1 MLNLVWLSK
10 EAIQIHTYFE
20 SLFYLIVT
28 VFLVIG
34 VLIEY
39 FRLPLGITPGVGP
52 LVGRVFIA
60 AILLHTYPEV
70 SSLIADVTD
79 GIAQHLGEFNQ
90 FQLVLHR
97 MGERLHEFSW
107 SWMSVKGSL
116 LMAISFLTFFL
127 LYFTVHVA
135 QAFLLYTW
143 TLLYVFSPILI
154 ALFVLPQTAMATS
167 ALYRSLIEACLW
179 KIVWAV
185 LATLLWS
192 TGVSDVAQHASLLSA
207 ICFNLILAGSL
218 ILTPFVVHSLAGKGL
233 STMNGTFG
241 TIAIGGL
248 TTFTPTAVAG
258 ASLATG
264 KKMYNRTLNT
274 ADALTRKHFPK
285 TNKVVKSTPRFR
297 VPEKPPLFEK
307 KDKNQEKKK

>member
-1 MLNLVWLSK
+1 MLDLSWISK
-10 EAIQIHTYFE
+10 EAIQIHAYFE
-20 SLFYLIVT
+20 SLFYVLVT
-28 VFLVIG
+28 VFLVLG

-39 FRLPLGITPGVGP
+39 FRLPLGVTPSAGR

-60 AILLHTYPEV
+60 ALLLHTYPEV
-70 SSLIADVTD
+70 SRLIADVTD
-79 GIAQHLGEFNQ
+79 GISQHLGNFNQ
-90 FQLVLHR
+90 FQLVLDR

-107 SWMSVKGSL
+107 SWISVKGSL

-154 ALFVLPQTAMATS
+154 ALYALPQTAVATS
-167 ALYRSLIEACLW
+167 ALYRALIEAGLW

-192 TGVSDVAQHASLLSA
+192 TGVSDAAQHANLLSA

-218 ILTPFVVHSLAGKGL
+218 VLTPFVVHALAGKGL
-233 STMNGTFG
+233 SAMTGTFG
-241 TIAIGGL
+241 SVAVGGL
-248 TTFTPTAVAG
+248 TTFTPAAVVGTSVAAG
-258 ASLATG
+258 
-264 KKMYNRTLNT
+264 KRMYNRSLNT
-274 ADALTRKHFPK
+274 ADALTRHRFPK
-285 TNKVVKSTPRFR
+285 ANQAISNAPRFK
-297 VPEKPPLFEK
+297 VAEKSPIFEK
-307 KDKNQEKKK
+307 KKQEEKA

>member
-1 MLNLVWLSK
+1 MLDLAWISK
-10 EAIQIHTYFE
+10 EAVQIHAYFE
-20 SLFYLIVT
+20 SLFYVIVT
-28 VFLVIG
+28 LFLVIG

-39 FRLPLGITPGVGP
+39 FRLPLGITPSVGP
-52 LVGRVFIA
+52 LVGRAFIA

-79 GIAQHLGEFNQ
+79 GISKHLGEFNQ
-90 FQLVLHR
+90 FKLVLDR

-107 SWMSVKGSL
+107 SWISVKGSL
-116 LMAISFLTFFL
+116 MMAISFLAFFL

-154 ALFVLPQTAMATS
+154 ALFVLPQTAGATS
-167 ALYRSLIEACLW
+167 ALYRSLIEASLW

-192 TGVSDVAQHASLLSA
+192 TGVSDVAQHASLLSS
-207 ICFNLILAGSL
+207 ICFNLILAGSVV
-218 ILTPFVVHSLAGKGL
+218 LTPFVVHALAGKGV
-233 STMNGTFG
+233 SSMNGTFG
-241 TIAIGGL
+241 SIAVGGL
-248 TTFTPTAVAG
+248 AAFTPTAVVGAG
-258 ASLATG
+258 AAAG

-274 ADALTRKHFPK
+274 ADSLTRKHFPK
-285 TNKVVKSTPRFR
+285 TNEMVKATPRFR
-297 VPEKPPLFEK
+297 VPEKPPVFEQ
-307 KDKNQEKKK
+307 KNKEKKK

>member
-1 MLNLVWLSK
+1 MLDLAWISK
-10 EAIQIHTYFE
+10 EAVQIHAYFQ
-20 SLFYLIVT
+20 SLFYLLVT
-28 VFLVIG
+28 VFLIVG

-39 FRLPLGITPGVGP
+39 FRLPLGITPSVGP

-79 GIAQHLGEFNQ
+79 GVSKHLGEFTQ
-90 FQLVLHR
+90 IKLVLDR

-116 LMAISFLTFFL
+116 LMAISFLTFFI

-143 TLLYVFSPILI
+143 TLLYVFSPLLI
-154 ALFVLPQTAMATS
+154 ALFALPQTAGATS
-167 ALYRSLIEACLW
+167 ALYRSLIEAGLW

-192 TGVSDVAQHASLLSA
+192 TGVSDIAQHANVLTA
-207 ICFNLILAGSL
+207 ICFNIILAGSL
-218 ILTPFVVHSLAGKGL
+218 ILTPFVIHSLAGKGL
-233 STMNGTFG
+233 SAMTGTFG
-241 TIAIGGL
+241 SVAIGGL
-248 TTFTPTAVAG
+248 ATFTPTAAVGTTIA
-258 ASLATG
+258 AG

-274 ADALTRKHFPK
+274 ADSLTKKNFPK
-285 TNKVVKSTPRFR
+285 TNEIVKATPRFR
-297 VPEKPPLFEK
+297 VSEKPPIFEK
-307 KDKNQEKKK
+307 KNKDKEKKK